1 MSAEPTVFVVDDDAA
16 VRESLTELLGA
27 AGHAVR
33 SYASAEAFLED
44 FRPGQPGCLLLDV
57 RMPGLDG
64 LGLQRELQRR
74 AVTLP
79 IILITGH
86 GEAAVARSGF
96 KMGALDFLEKPC
108 DCAELIQLVE
118 VALRRDAAARA
129 RAAGQAAAAARL
141 ARLSSREREV
151 LESVLA
157 GLRNK
162 QIALRLGIAE
172 RTVEDHRANIMR
184 VLGVMSVPEL
194 VRLAE
199 IEARLV
205 VAGAIT
211 GHVEDHD

>member
-1 MSAEPTVFVVDDDAA
+1 MRNEPTVFVIDDDAA
-16 VRESLTELLGA
+16 VRESLAGLLEA
-27 AGHAVR
+27 AGHAAR
-33 SYASAEAFLED
+33 AYGSTEAFLED
-44 FRPGQPGCLLLDV
+44 FRPDQPGCLLLDV

-79 IILITGH
+79 IIMITGH
-86 GEAAVARSGF
+86 GDAAAARSGF
-96 KMGALDFLEKPC
+96 KMGALDFIEKPC
-108 DCAELIQLVE
+108 DCAELVQAVE

-129 RAAGQAAAAARL
+129 RAASQAAATARL

-151 LESVLA
+151 LELVLA

-162 QIALRLGIAE
+162 QIARRLGIAE
-172 RTVEDHRANIMR
+172 RTVEDHRASIMR
-184 VLGVMSVPEL
+184 VLGVASVPEL

-199 IEARLV
+199 IQARLV
-205 VAGAIT
+205 VAEAIT